1 MGDEKPNQ
9 TEDEEVSIARAIEL
23 ARTFVKKNVGNLALH
38 EFRIESVRQNGSK
51 TRYIVTCSIIP
62 DVGEEKEYY
71 LIKVDVKSGKLVL
84 PIGRGKKTDG
94 ELHLEE
100 MKIDPKWME

>member
-1 MGDEKPNQ
+1 MTEEKPSQQGDE
-9 TEDEEVSIARAIEL
+9 EIDIARAIEL
-23 ARTFVKKNVGNLALH
+23 TRAFVKDNVGNLVLH

-51 TRYIVTCSIIP
+51 TLYIVICSIIP
-62 DVGEEKEYY
+62 DLGEDREYY

-94 ELHLEE
+94 KLHLEE
-100 MKIDPKWME
+100 IEVDQKWVE

>member
-1 MGDEKPNQ
+1 MEEKKLNP
-9 TEDEEVSIARAIEL
+9 EPDEEVDIARAIEL
-23 ARTFVKKNVGNLALH
+23 ARAFVKDNVGSLALH

-51 TRYIVTCSIIP
+51 TRYIIICSIVP
-62 DVGEEKEYY
+62 DVGEEREYY
-71 LIKVDVKSGKLVL
+71 LIKVDIKSGKLVL

-100 MKIDPKWME
+100 IKVDQKWTE